1 MAETAWSL
9 VPPVITI
16 VLALVTKEV
25 YMSLAIG
32 IFIGAFMFT
41 GFNFLGAIDT
51 MFDIMSNKVGGN
63 VNILVFLVLLGIIV
77 SAIQN
82 QELLRRMVIM
92 QRGRLMGND
101 LHCWLL
107 FSGTFDFY

>member
-41 GFNFLGAIDT
+41 GFNFLGASFYIC
-51 MFDIMSNKVGGN
+51 
-63 VNILVFLVLLGIIV
+63 
-77 SAIQN
+77 
-82 QELLRRMVIM
+82 RMREYAF
-92 QRGRLMGND
+92 RGRGGYNTYEL
-101 LHCWLL
+101 
-107 FSGTFDFY
+107 

>member
-1 MAETAWSL
+1 MEGVGVMAETAWSL

-63 VNILVFLVLLGIIV
+63 VNILVFLVL
-77 SAIQN
+77 
-82 QELLRRMVIM
+82 
-92 QRGRLMGND
+92 
-101 LHCWLL
+101 
-107 FSGTFDFY
+107 FF